1 MKREQ
6 NANLSN
12 QNPSFTLYGARAEHP
27 DSGSNL
33 NGTETDFAYPLPCMY
48 TESFK
53 VEEIAAIHLAVSE
66 KNGCLIDIS
75 RCVQM
80 ARKVGFSELDIL
92 QIRMGTSNDPKL
104 QALLELAISILHG
117 KGLSSTRSRRAFY
130 AAGFSYEALLDLM
143 GIIVMCNLRNYL
155 ANRSAA

>member
-1 MKREQ
+1 MKRERYF
-6 NANLSN
+6 NLSHHI
-12 QNPSFTLYGARAEHP
+12 PSSTFRTKNTERP
-27 DSGSNL
+27 ITGSNRKE
-33 NGTETDFAYPLPCMY
+33 TETEFAHPLPCMY
-48 TESFK
+48 TDSFTAR
-53 VEEIAAIHLAVSE
+53 EIAAVQLAVSE

-75 RCVQM
+75 RCVQS

-92 QIRMGTSNDPKL
+92 QIRMGTSNDSKL
-104 QALLELAISILHG
+104 RALLELALSILHG